1 MGMAV
6 CRATREEAKMR
17 DCCRITAPINGE
29 FATEARPR
37 LDSLVCV
44 MEVGNKSQPNLALQV
59 WPITVS
65 SFLPEAADIKSG
77 M

>member
-1 MGMAV
+1 
-6 CRATREEAKMR
+6 MR

-37 LDSLVCV
+37 LDSPVCV

-59 WPITVS
+59 WPICRHGVK
-65 SFLPEAADIKSG
+65 FLARGSRHKERDVAVP
-77 M
+77 